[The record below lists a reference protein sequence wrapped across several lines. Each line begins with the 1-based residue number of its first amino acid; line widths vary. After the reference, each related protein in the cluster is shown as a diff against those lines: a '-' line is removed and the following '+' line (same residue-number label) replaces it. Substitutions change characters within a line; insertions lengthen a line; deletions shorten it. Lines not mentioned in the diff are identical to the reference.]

1 MVRVIGSR
9 PGVAG
14 AGEGGLEAEE
24 ERVAASTPGLIIQ
37 DDLIDVTTSA
47 ALREKAKLQ
56 RHFGRLDIFFFLICT
71 LVGLDTIGAV
81 AAEGAQ
87 GFTWLILLGLF
98 FFIPYA
104 LLTAELGSAF
114 TEEGGSYIWTRL
126 AFGRKVAA
134 VNAVIYWISNP
145 IWVGGSLAILAL
157 TAFKTFF
164 SNGEALPGPIVGV
177 ASLGDW
183 VFLLGF
189 IWFTVIAAIVS
200 FDVGKWIPTIGAF
213 VRIFVLGLFTFS
225 VALYGIQ
232 NGING
237 FAIGDFAPSYGAFV
251 VLVPF
256 LFFNYVGFELPSAAG
271 EEMEDAKRDVPFGV
285 VRAAIVTIV
294 MYGGPILAIL
304 LVLPIDQVTGL
315 GGFVDAIKTVFTV
328 YGGSV
333 SAEGV
338 PTLEG
343 LGLIL
348 GGLAAISLIVALVTS
363 GTTWLMGA
371 DRAMAMAAL
380 DGSAPRSLGTLS
392 QRFGTPINTNLLSGL
407 VSTTVLVLALSI
419 TSGDAGK
426 YFAASLG
433 LAISTTT
440 ISYLAIFP
448 ALWKLRISHPHVPRP
463 YKVPGGMP
471 GAIVIS
477 VVTFAWAAFA
487 AAGLLYPGLGT
498 PDPDAGLIEDGFT
511 RLEYTLTQVI
521 PLVLFLLLGGVFY
534 IMGRKTR
541 EEMVAI
547 PFADEAAHD
556 MSHVVEAPPED

>member
-1 MVRVIGSR
+1 MVRVIGAR
-9 PGVAG
+9 LGVAG

-24 ERVAASTPGLIIQ
+24 ERVAASTPGLVVQ
-37 DDLIDVTTSA
+37 DDLIDVTTRA
-47 ALREKAKLQ
+47 ALEEKAKLQ
-56 RHFGRLDIFFFLICT
+56 KHFGRTDIFFFLICT

-81 AAEGAQ
+81 AAEGAE
-87 GFTWLILLGLF
+87 GFTWLIFLGLA

-164 SNGEALPGPIVGV
+164 SNGEALPGPVIGV

-189 IWFTVIAAIVS
+189 IWFTVVAAILS

-213 VRIFVLGLFTFS
+213 VRIFVLGLFTIS
-225 VALYGIQ
+225 VVLYGIQ
-232 NGING
+232 NGISG
-237 FAIGDFAPSYGAFV
+237 FGVGDFSPTYGAFV

-285 VRAAIVTIV
+285 VRAAIVSII

-304 LVLPIDQVTGL
+304 LVLPKEQISGL

-333 SAEGV
+333 AADGTA
-338 PTLEG
+338 TLEG
-343 LGLIL
+343 LGAVL
-348 GGLAAISLIVALVTS
+348 GGLAALSLIVALVTS
-363 GTTWLMGA
+363 GTTWVMGA
-371 DRAMAMAAL
+371 DRAQAMAAL
-380 DGSAPRSLGTLS
+380 DGAAPRILGTLS
-392 QRFGTPINTNLLSGL
+392 KRFGTPINVNLLSGF
-407 VSTTVLVLALSI
+407 VSTTVLVLALTL

-471 GAIVIS
+471 GVIFITIL
-477 VVTFAWAAFA
+477 TFGWALFA
-487 AAGLLYPGLGT
+487 AIGLLFPGFGT
-498 PDPDAGLIEDGFT
+498 ADPDSSLPEGFT
-511 RLEYTLTQVI
+511 RIEYSLTQFV
-521 PLVLFLLLGGVFY
+521 PLVLFILLGVVFY
-534 IMGRKTR
+534 ILGSRTR
-541 EEMVAI
+541 HDMVAI

-556 MSHVVEAPPED
+556 LSHVADAPGD

>member
-1 MVRVIGSR
+1 
-9 PGVAG
+9 
-14 AGEGGLEAEE
+14 
-24 ERVAASTPGLIIQ
+24 VAASMPGAIVP
-37 DDLIDVTTSA
+37 DDLIDVTTRA
-47 ALREKAKLQ
+47 ALDEKKKLQ
-56 RHFGRLDIFFFLICT
+56 KHFGRLDIFFFLICT

-81 AAEGAQ
+81 AAEGAE
-87 GFTWLILLGLF
+87 GFTWLIFLGLA

-126 AFGRKVAA
+126 AFGRGVAA

-164 SNGEALPGPIVGV
+164 SNGEALPGPVLGV

-189 IWFTVIAAIVS
+189 IWFTVVAAILS
-200 FDVGKWIPTIGAF
+200 FDVGKWIPTVGAF
-213 VRIFVLGLFTFS
+213 VRIFVLGLFTIS
-225 VALYGIQ
+225 VVIYGIE
-232 NGING
+232 NGISG
-237 FAIGDFAPSYGAFV
+237 FGVGDFAPSYAAFV

-285 VRAAIVTIV
+285 VRAAIVSIV

-304 LVLPIDQVTGL
+304 LILPKDQISGL

-333 SAEGV
+333 AADGTT
-338 PTLEG
+338 TLEG
-343 LGLIL
+343 LGFVL
-348 GGLAAISLIVALVTS
+348 GGLAALSLIVALVTS
-363 GTTWLMGA
+363 GTTWIMGA

-380 DGSAPRSLGTLS
+380 DGAAPRSLGTLS
-392 QRFGTPINTNLLSGL
+392 ARFGTPINVNLLSGI
-407 VSTTVLVLALSI
+407 VSTTVLVLALSL
-419 TSGDAGK
+419 TEGDAGK

-440 ISYLAIFP
+440 LSYLAIFP
-448 ALWKLRISHPHVPRP
+448 ALWKLRRSHPHVPRP

-471 GAIVIS
+471 GVIVIT
-477 VVTFAWAAFA
+477 VVTFLWAAFA

-498 PDPDAGLIEDGFT
+498 ADPDASLAEGFT
-511 RLEYTLTQVI
+511 RLEYTATQLI
-521 PLVLFLLLGGVFY
+521 PLLLFLLLGVVFY
-534 IMGRKTR
+534 LLGRRTR
-541 EEMVAI
+541 QEMVAI
-547 PFADEAAHD
+547 PFEDEAAHD
-556 MSHVVEAPPED
+556 LSHVVEAPPEG

>member
-1 MVRVIGSR
+1 
-9 PGVAG
+9 
-14 AGEGGLEAEE
+14 
-24 ERVAASTPGLIIQ
+24 VAASAPGAIVQ
-37 DDLIDVTTSA
+37 DDLIDVTTRASVD
-47 ALREKAKLQ
+47 EKAKLQ
-56 RHFGRLDIFFFLICT
+56 KHFGRKDIFFFLICT
-71 LVGLDTIGAV
+71 LVGLDTIGS
-81 AAEGAQ
+81 AAAKGAE
-87 GFTWLILLGLF
+87 GFTWLIFLGVF

-164 SNGEALPGPIVGV
+164 TNGDPLPGPEIGV

-189 IWFTVIAAIVS
+189 IWFTVIAAILS
-200 FDVGKWIPTIGAF
+200 FDVGKWIPTIGAW
-213 VRIFVLGLFTFS
+213 VRIVVLSLFTFS
-225 VALYGIQ
+225 VLLYGIQ
-232 NGING
+232 HGIAG
-237 FAIGDFAPSYGAFV
+237 FGAGDFTPSYAAFIA
-251 VLVPF
+251 LVPV
-256 LFFNYVGFELPSAAG
+256 LLFNYVGFELPSAAG

-285 VRAAIVTIV
+285 MRAAVVAIV

-304 LVLPIDQVTGL
+304 LILPKSQITGL

-333 SAEGV
+333 ADDGTA
-338 PTLEG
+338 TLVG
-343 LGLIL
+343 LGAIL
-348 GGLAAISLIVALVTS
+348 GGAAALMLIMALITS
-363 GTTWLMGA
+363 GTTWVMGA
-371 DRAMAMAAL
+371 DRAQAMAAL
-380 DGSAPRSLGTLS
+380 DGAAPRSLGTLS
-392 QRFGTPINTNLLSGL
+392 QRFGTPINVNLMSGI
-407 VSTTVLVLALSI
+407 VSTIVVIAALTI

-433 LAISTTT
+433 LAISTTA

-448 ALWKLRISHPHVPRP
+448 ALWKLRLSHPHVPRP
-463 YKVPGGMP
+463 YKVPFGMP
-471 GAIVIS
+471 GVIVITI
-477 VVTFAWAAFA
+477 VTTAFA
-487 AAGLLYPGLGT
+487 LLATAGLLFPGIGT
-498 PDPDAGLIEDGFT
+498 ADPDGGLPEGFT
-511 RLEYTLTQVI
+511 RIEYEATQFV
-521 PLVLFLLLGGVFY
+521 PLLLFFLLGGLFY
-534 IMGRKTR
+534 VLGRRTR

-556 MSHVVEAPPED
+556 LSHIVEAPPEG

>member
-1 MVRVIGSR
+1 
-9 PGVAG
+9 
-14 AGEGGLEAEE
+14 
-24 ERVAASTPGLIIQ
+24 VAASTPGAIVPN
-37 DDLIDVTTSA
+37 DLIDVTTRA
-47 ALREKAKLQ
+47 ALDEKKKLQ
-56 RHFGRLDIFFFLICT
+56 KHFGRLDIFFFLICT

-81 AAEGAQ
+81 AKQGAE
-87 GFTWLILLGLF
+87 GFTWLIFLGLA

-126 AFGRKVAA
+126 AFGRGVAA

-164 SNGEALPGPIVGV
+164 SNGDPLPGPVIGV

-183 VFLLGF
+183 VFLLAF
-189 IWFTVIAAIVS
+189 IWFTVVAAILS
-200 FDVGKWIPTIGAF
+200 FDVGKYVPTIGAY

-225 VALYGIQ
+225 VVLYGIQ
-232 NGING
+232 HGIGG
-237 FAIGDFAPSYGAFV
+237 FGVGEFAPSYGAFV

-285 VRAAIVTIV
+285 VRAAVVAIV

-304 LVLPIDQVTGL
+304 LILPKEQISGL

-333 SAEGV
+333 AADGTA
-338 PTLEG
+338 TLDG
-343 LGLIL
+343 LGAIL
-348 GGLAAISLIVALVTS
+348 GGIAALSLIVALVTS
-363 GTTWLMGA
+363 GTTWIMGA

-380 DGSAPRSLGTLS
+380 DGAAPRSLGTLS
-392 QRFGTPINTNLLSGL
+392 ARFGTPINVNLLSGI
-407 VSTTVLVLALSI
+407 VSTTVLILALSL
-419 TSGDAGK
+419 TEGDAAK
-426 YFAASLG
+426 YFVASLG

-448 ALWKLRISHPHVPRP
+448 ALWKLRLSHPHVPRP
-463 YKVPGGMP
+463 YSVPGGMP
-471 GAIVIS
+471 GVILIT

-498 PDPDAGLIEDGFT
+498 ANPDDSLAEGFT
-511 RLEYTLTQVI
+511 RIEYTMTQ
-521 PLVLFLLLGGVFY
+521 LVPLLLFILLGVIFF
-534 IMGRKTR
+534 MLGRRTR

-547 PFADEAAHD
+547 PFEDEAAHD
-556 MSHVVEAPPED
+556 LSHIVEAPPEG

>member
-1 MVRVIGSR
+1 M
-9 PGVAG
+9 AG
-14 AGEGGLEAEE
+14 A
-24 ERVAASTPGLIIQ
+24 SPGATIHE
-37 DDLIDVTTSA
+37 DLLDVTTRA
-47 ALREKAKLQ
+47 ALSEKAKLQ

-81 AAEGAQ
+81 AAEGAE
-87 GFTWLILLGLF
+87 GFTWLIFLGLT

-126 AFGRKVAA
+126 AFGRGVAA

-164 SNGEALPGPIVGV
+164 SNGQPLPGPEIGV

-183 VFLLGF
+183 LFLLGF
-189 IWFTVIAAIVS
+189 IWFTVVAAILS
-200 FDVGKWIPTIGAF
+200 FDVGKWVPTIGAF
-213 VRIFVLGLFTFS
+213 VRIFVLGLFTIS
-225 VALYGIQ
+225 VLLYGIQ
-232 NGING
+232 NGISG
-237 FAIGDFAPSYGAFV
+237 FAVGDFAPTYGAFV

-285 VRAAIVTIV
+285 LRAAVVAIV

-304 LVLPIDQVTGL
+304 LILPKDQISSL

-333 SAEGV
+333 AADGTA
-338 PTLEG
+338 TLEG
-343 LGLIL
+343 LGAVL
-348 GGLAAISLIVALVTS
+348 GGLAALSLIVALVTS
-363 GTTWLMGA
+363 GTTWIMGA
-371 DRAMAMAAL
+371 DRAQAMAAL
-380 DGSAPRSLGTLS
+380 DGAAPRSLGTLS
-392 QRFGTPINTNLLSGL
+392 ARFGTPINVNLLSGF
-407 VSTTVLVLALSI
+407 VSTTVLVLALTI

-448 ALWKLRISHPHVPRP
+448 ALWKLRRSHPHVPRP
-463 YKVPGGMP
+463 YKVPGGMA
-471 GAIVIS
+471 GVIIIS
-477 VVTFAWAAFA
+477 VETYGWALFA
-487 AAGLLYPGLGT
+487 AAGLLFPGLGT
-498 PDPDAGLIEDGFT
+498 ADPDASLPDGFT
-511 RLEYTLTQVI
+511 RIEYSLTQFV
-521 PLVLFLLLGGVFY
+521 PLAGFILLGLFFY
-534 IMGRKTR
+534 WRGRAVR

-547 PFADEAAHD
+547 PFADESAHD
-556 MSHVVEAPPED
+556 LSHVTPAPPDD